1 MSESSFYTG
10 KGDRGDTLR
19 LAGKN
24 RIPKDSELIEAIGA
38 LDEATSAIGMAR
50 ALARSEP
57 LKVMM
62 ATVQR
67 HIYRLLSHLSAVPD
81 AREVYPGL
89 AQAEVAWLEAQ
100 IAELEP
106 HLPALEDFIL
116 PGETPGDAAFHVAR
130 TVVRRAERRLV
141 ALVERE
147 PKIGDAN
154 LAYVNRLS
162 SLMFVAALAEEAMAG
177 HSPTLAREAS
187 GA

>member
-1 MSESSFYTG
+1 MSRSGFYTG
-10 KGDRGDTLR
+10 KGDRGETLR

-38 LDEATSAIGMAR
+38 LDEAVSAIGMAR
-50 ALARSEP
+50 ALAGSAP
-57 LKVMM
+57 LKPMM

-81 AREVYPGL
+81 ARERYPGL
-89 AQAEVAWLEAQ
+89 SQVEVAWLEAR

-106 HLPALEDFIL
+106 HLPSLDDFVL
-116 PGETPGDAAFHVAR
+116 PGETSGGAAFHVAR

-141 ALVERE
+141 ALVDLE
-147 PKIGDAN
+147 PKLGEAN

-162 SLMFVAALAEEAMAG
+162 SLMFVAALAEDTLDG
-177 HSPTLAREAS
+177 RSPTLAREAS
-187 GA
+187 DM